1 MTERQRDDPFKALL
15 GGGTDEKE
23 PPSQGEAAGAPRV
36 LPQGAHAH
44 EYYMRLAIQQA
55 RESAREG
62 EVPVGAVAL
71 WEDGRVVGL
80 GRNRREGAKC
90 ALCHAEMEA
99 IAKANGTLG
108 GWRLHKCTLYVTL
121 EPCPMCAGAILN
133 SRIPL
138 LVYGA
143 RDEKAG
149 AYGSVFDV
157 NALPLNHKT
166 RVLSGVLEEECAALL
181 KDFFKDLREKKAAK
195 KEE

>member
-1 MTERQRDDPFKALL
+1 MKD
-15 GGGTDEKE
+15 
-23 PPSQGEAAGAPRV
+23 GA
-36 LPQGAHAH
+36 QASH
-44 EYYMRLAIQQA
+44 EYYMRLAIEQA
-55 RESAREG
+55 KSAAKEG

-71 WEDGRVVGL
+71 WDDGRVVGL
-80 GRNRREGAKC
+80 GQNRREEGKC
-90 ALCHAEMEA
+90 ALCHAELEA
-99 IAKANGTLG
+99 IAMANGTLG

-149 AYGSVFDV
+149 AYGSVFDI

-166 RVLSGVLEEECAALL
+166 EVISGVLEEECASLL
-181 KDFFKDLREKKAAK
+181 KDFFLDLRQKKAKERAK
-195 KEE
+195 KQESDQKNGSEPQAEPGSDLFKKDASPDEKS